1 VDELGEQLAGWGK
14 VATIETRGRSS
25 GRPVEI
31 AVGYV
36 EEADGSILLAAG
48 SDQAAWARN
57 LEMDPHCRVTIS
69 DVEWPAIA
77 EPLHGTDLLHAVRE
91 LILKYGTPAER
102 LGQGSAFRLRR
113 VTEGIR

>member
-14 VATIETRGRSS
+14 VAKLRTTGRAS
-25 GRPVEI
+25 GRPVEVAI
-31 AVGYV
+31 GYV
-36 EEADGSILLAAG
+36 EEADGSILVAAG

-57 LEMDPHCRVTIS
+57 LEMEPHCRVTIS

-77 EPLHGTDLLHAVRE
+77 EPLEGPGLLHAVRE